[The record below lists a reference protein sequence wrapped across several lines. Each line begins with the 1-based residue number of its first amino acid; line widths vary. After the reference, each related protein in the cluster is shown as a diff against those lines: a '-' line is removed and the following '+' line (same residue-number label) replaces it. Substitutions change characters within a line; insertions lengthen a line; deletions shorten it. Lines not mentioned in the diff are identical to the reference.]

1 MLFQPQ
7 QKIVFVG
14 DSITD
19 AGRREASPYGSGYV
33 NQVRSLI
40 TARYPELGLNFVN
53 RGVSGDTTR
62 HLADRWERDV
72 IAEQPDWLVLMIGI
86 NDVWRAFGLYPHEC
100 VPLPEYES
108 ILHDLLKRTCSE
120 TKARLILMEPYMIE
134 PSRSLLMRR
143 QMDWYGEVV
152 RRLAGEYEAVLVRTQ
167 AAFDRA
173 LHYTAPQDWSDDQIH
188 PNTAGHSIIALALLR
203 AVGFEL

>member
-19 AGRREASPYGSGYV
+19 AGRREASPYGAGYV
-33 NQVRSLI
+33 NQARSLLM
-40 TARYPELGLNFVN
+40 ARYPELALRFVN

-62 HLADRWERDV
+62 HLLDRWDRDV

-100 VPLPEYES
+100 VPLPEYEA
-108 ILHDLLKRTCSE
+108 ILHDLLKRCCSQ
-120 TKARLILMEPYMIE
+120 TSARLILMEPYMIE
-134 PSRSLLMRR
+134 PDRSVLIRR
-143 QMDWYGEVV
+143 HMDWYGEVV
-152 RRLAGEYEAVLVRTQ
+152 RRLAGEYEAILVRTQ
-167 AAFDRA
+167 GAFDRA
-173 LHYTAPQDWSDDQIH
+173 LHYTTPRDWSDDQIH
-188 PNTAGHSIIALALLR
+188 PNSAGHAIIALELLR
-203 AVGFEL
+203 AVGFVL